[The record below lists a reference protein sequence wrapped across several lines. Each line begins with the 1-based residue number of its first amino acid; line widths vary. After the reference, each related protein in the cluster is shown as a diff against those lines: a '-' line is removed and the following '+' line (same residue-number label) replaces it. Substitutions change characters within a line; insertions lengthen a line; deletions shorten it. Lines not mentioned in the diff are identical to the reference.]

1 MTAAAERRPGPGNAL
16 TDVAGLCVG
25 HHSASSDGYLTG
37 TTAVLA
43 PAGGMVAGVD
53 VRGGGPG
60 TRETDLLAPTAAV
73 ERVHAIVLTGGSA
86 YGLAAASGVAD
97 ALGEKGIGLQVGAE
111 PGQVVPIVP
120 AAVLFD
126 LGRGGDFRARPD
138 VSFGHAAVDA
148 ARTASSPA
156 LGCVGAGVGAVCG
169 GLKGAVGT
177 ASVLLPDGTVVAAL
191 VVVNAV
197 GSSFDPAT
205 GELYGGRFLL
215 PGDAPALEAPIASDL
230 DRLRTALA
238 NRPSGPAEP
247 ATTLPTASYSMRNT
261 TIGIIATDA
270 ALTKSQCTKLAGVGH
285 DGLARGLNPVHTM
298 FDGDTLFAVST
309 VAGPAPD
316 MFGFQEILTVAA
328 DVVTRALVRGLL
340 AAQGISTPG
349 GAWSS
354 YAELAPSA
362 LGGPS

>member
-1 MTAAAERRPGPGNAL
+1 M
-16 TDVAGLCVG
+16 
-25 HHSASSDGYLTG
+25 
-37 TTAVLA
+37 
-43 PAGGMVAGVD
+43 
-53 VRGGGPG
+53 
-60 TRETDLLAPTAAV
+60 
-73 ERVHAIVLTGGSA
+73 HAIVLTGGSA

-97 ALGEKGIGLQVGAE
+97 ALGDKGIGLQVGPE
-111 PGQVVPIVP
+111 PDHVVPIVP

-138 VSFGHAAVDA
+138 PSFGRGAVAA
-148 ARTASSPA
+148 ARSDPVEGARTRDSSL
-156 LGCVGAGVGAVCG
+156 LGCVGAGTGAVCG

-177 ASVLLPDGTVVAAL
+177 ASVVLPGGIVVAAL

-197 GSSFDPAT
+197 GSPFDPAT
-205 GELYGGRFLL
+205 GELYGSRFLI
-215 PGDAPALEAPIASDL
+215 PGDAPALGTPTPQDQ

-238 NRPSGPAEP
+238 NRPSGPMSADAAE
-247 ATTLPTASYSMRNT
+247 LPTASYSMRNT
-261 TIGIIATDA
+261 TIGVIATDA
-270 ALTKSQCTKLAGVGH
+270 ALTKAQCAKLAGVGH
-285 DGLARGLNPVHTM
+285 DGLARALNPVHTL

-309 VAGPAPD
+309 ATAPAPD

-340 AAQGISTPG
+340 AARGVSTPG

-362 LGGPS
+362 LGHG